1 MYQETLPSVR
11 NRYDADNK
19 RKRIKKL
26 MLVKKSLAVWL
37 SAVFMTVML
46 SGCSSW
52 VYRISI
58 PQGNFLEQSD
68 VDKLRVQMTQEQ
80 VLYVLGSPVA
90 KDAFSDDSWHYS
102 YTLNI
107 GRDSEHR
114 KSLVVHFNNG
124 LLTRISGDFDEPEE
138 FNIPLE
144 Q

>member
-1 MYQETLPSVR
+1 
-11 NRYDADNK
+11 
-19 RKRIKKL
+19 

-37 SAVFMTVML
+37 SAVVMTVML

-90 KDAFSDDSWHYS
+90 KNAFSDDSWHYS

-107 GRDSEHR
+107 GRESEHR
-114 KSLVVHFNNG
+114 KSLVVYFENG
-124 LLTRISGDFDEPEE
+124 LLSRISGDFEEPEE